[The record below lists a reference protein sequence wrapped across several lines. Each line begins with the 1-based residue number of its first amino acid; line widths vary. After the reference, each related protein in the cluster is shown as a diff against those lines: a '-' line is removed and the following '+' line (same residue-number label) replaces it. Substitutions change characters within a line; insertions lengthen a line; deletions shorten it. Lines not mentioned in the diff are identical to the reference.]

1 MKRISLNETFPRNI
15 ILSIDGDEKNYK
27 LNLVSFKNYFQD
39 ALGSGEDPQNAVE
52 IATEKLRRLV
62 EKRSEVFVDKGYKRK
77 PPKAPKVK
85 PEKPVSIKKLIEEGN
100 ALKRE
105 QKQKRKESV
114 LSQISAGTGAT
125 GDELIE
131 LWKLFLIKR
140 KVADSDS
147 VAIDRTIKQYNNS
160 KEPVVEEKEVPT
172 VDDIRKYFELIRTLE
187 PEYVSHNMQEFK
199 KYILRGMSLSEAYKK
214 VQYIV
219 SARNYMRENNIPVT
233 ATNTKIFLVSKG
245 DFELASRK
253 VRERENSGKLGLDV
267 ENLLPSGAESDAYV
281 IYNGQRISL
290 HRLVYNLFYGKTSE
304 KQYTMM
310 YAIIYH
316 NIFDFGKSVDEA
328 VEIAYKELN
337 LMKYRATLKEEFPED
352 PSYAEKVLESYYINE
367 GMSFED
373 ALRATRKDLGKNPS
387 N

>member
-1 MKRISLNETFPRNI
+1 MKRISSNESFPRNI
-15 ILSIDGDEKNYK
+15 ILSIDSDEKNYR
-27 LNLVSFKNYFQD
+27 LNLSSFRNYFQD
-39 ALGSGEDPQNAVE
+39 ALSNGEDPQNAVE

-85 PEKPVSIKKLIEEGN
+85 PEKPVSINKLIEEGN
-100 ALKRE
+100 AFKRE

-131 LWKLFLIKR
+131 LWKLFLNKR

-147 VAIDRTIKQYNNS
+147 VAIERTIKQHNNS

-172 VDDIRKYFELIRTLE
+172 VDDIRKYYNLISSLE
-187 PEYVSHNMQEFK
+187 PENGPYNVEQFK
-199 KYILRGMSLSEAYKK
+199 KDVLKGMTLAASFNKIRYMVL
-214 VQYIV
+214 
-219 SARNYMRENNIPVT
+219 ARNYMRENNIPVT

-245 DFELASRK
+245 DFELAARRVK
-253 VRERENSGKLGLDV
+253 EHEEAGKLGMDV
-267 ENLLPSGAESDAYV
+267 ENLLPSGAENDAYV

-290 HRLVYNLFYGKTSE
+290 HRLVYNLFFGKTSE

-310 YAIIYH
+310 YAIIYR

-337 LMKYRATLKEEFPED
+337 LLKYKATLKEEFPED
-352 PSYAEKVLESYYINE
+352 PSYAERVLESYYIDE
-367 GMSFED
+367 DMSFQD
-373 ALRATRKDLGKNPS
+373 ALEATRKDLGKNPS